1 MGSGDWCLWRLEV
14 LAPFR
19 AEVTVTVDHLMWA
32 LHTSSAHPYVLLTT
46 EPSPQSPV

>member
-32 LHTSSAHPYVLLTT
+32 LHTSSAHRYVLLTT